1 MATRIQK
8 RGQRGKQNLEAPM
21 VDDDVDFSFFWDIG
35 KKDHCYKNTET
46 IYSIKV
52 YVKT

>member
-1 MATRIQK
+1 MATHIQK
-8 RGQRGKQNLEAPM
+8 RGQRGKQKVEAPM
-21 VDDDVDFSFFWDIG
+21 VDEDADLSFFSDMR
-35 KKDHCYKNTET
+35 KKGHCYMPTET